1 MTTIPSRLESTLLRA
16 AIALALGLAPAVASA
31 QDMDHSAQAEP
42 TPTSEQARSTQE
54 DRHPPESAEHDHSTM
69 QSTSEPAPTPP
80 PPEEDIDHAAM
91 GHGAPTPEPEPEQSE
106 QTEVDHAAM
115 GHTSSEATD
124 TGGEPPE
131 ASGQADVD
139 HAAMGHDMS
148 PEEPASEMDHSAM
161 GHDMPPEEPAS
172 EMDHAAM
179 GHGAA
184 DADSTDLPPDAAPLE
199 PIPQVTDTDRAAAF
213 PDVAGHAVHDTSV
226 HWFALVDR
234 LETWGEDEGTPIAW
248 EGSGWIGTDLDRA
261 WIRTEGEALDG
272 SVESANVEVLYGRA
286 IARWWDAVVGIRH
299 DFGDDP
305 SQTFAAVGV
314 IGLAPYMF
322 EVEATA
328 YVGESG
334 QTGVGV
340 EAEYETLITN
350 RLILQS
356 VIEAQAWGKDDPA
369 RGIGSGLSKVEGG
382 FRLRYEFT
390 RKFAPYIGIVRERVF
405 GGTADLRNA
414 QGAEVD
420 DTRFVIGLRTWF

>member
-1 MTTIPSRLESTLLRA
+1 MTTIPSRFESTLLRA
-16 AIALALGLAPAVASA
+16 AIALSLGLAPAVASA
-31 QDMDHSAQAEP
+31 QDMDHSAHAEP
-42 TPTSEQARSTQE
+42 RPTSAQSRSSQE
-54 DRHPPESAEHDHSTM
+54 DGQPPESAEHDHSTM
-69 QSTSEPAPTPP
+69 QSTSEPAPPPP
-80 PPEEDIDHAAM
+80 PPEEDIDHAAL
-91 GHGAPTPEPEPEQSE
+91 GHGAPTPEPATR
-106 QTEVDHAAM
+106 QTEQ
-115 GHTSSEATD
+115 
-124 TGGEPPE
+124 PE
-131 ASGQADVD
+131 VD
-139 HAAMGHDMS
+139 HAAMGHDMPPETEMQEAPTS
-148 PEEPASEMDHSAM
+148 ETDHSAMGHDMPPEEPASEMDHSTM

-179 GHGAA
+179 GHGSA

-199 PIPQVTDTDRAAAF
+199 PIPQITDTDRAAAF

-234 LETWGEDEGTPIAW
+234 LETWDEDEGTPIAW

-272 SVESANVEVLYGRA
+272 NVESANVEVLYGRA

-299 DFGDDP
+299 DFGNDP

-356 VIEAQAWGKDDPA
+356 VIEAQARGKDDPA

-405 GGTADLRNA
+405 GETADLRNA

-420 DTRFVIGLRTWF
+420 DTRFVVGLRTWF

>member
-115 GHTSSEATD
+115 GHD
-124 TGGEPPE
+124 T
-131 ASGQADVD
+131 
-139 HAAMGHDMS
+139 
-148 PEEPASEMDHSAM
+148 
-161 GHDMPPEEPAS
+161 PPEEPAS

-179 GHGAA
+179 GHGTA

-234 LETWGEDEGTPIAW
+234 LETWDEDEGTPIAW

-272 SVESANVEVLYGRA
+272 SVESANVEVFYGRA

-299 DFGDDP
+299 DFGDDS

-314 IGLAPYMF
+314 TGLAPYMF

-405 GGTADLRNA
+405 GGTADLRDA

-420 DTRFVIGLRTWF
+420 DTRFVVGLRTWF

>member
-1 MTTIPSRLESTLLRA
+1 MTTIPSRFESTLLRA
-16 AIALALGLAPAVASA
+16 AIALSLGLAPAVASA
-31 QDMDHSAQAEP
+31 QDMDHSAHAEP
-42 TPTSEQARSTQE
+42 RPTSAQSRSSQE
-54 DRHPPESAEHDHSTM
+54 DGQPPESAEHDHSTM
-69 QSTSEPAPTPP
+69 QSTSEPAPPPP
-80 PPEEDIDHAAM
+80 PPEKDIDHAAM
-91 GHGAPTPEPEPEQSE
+91 GHGAPTAEPAPRQSE

-115 GHTSSEATD
+115 GHTSSEAAD
-124 TGGEPPE
+124 IDGEPPE
-131 ASGQADVD
+131 ASGQTEVD
-139 HAAMGHDMS
+139 HAGMGHDMP

-179 GHGAA
+179 GHGTA
-184 DADSTDLPPDAAPLE
+184 DAGSTDLPPDAAPLE

-234 LETWGEDEGTPIAW
+234 LETWDEDEGTPIAW

-272 SVESANVEVLYGRA
+272 SVESANVEVFYGRA

-305 SQTFAAVGV
+305 SQTFAAIGV

-405 GGTADLRNA
+405 GGTADLRDA

-420 DTRFVIGLRTWF
+420 DTRFVVGLRTWF